1 MKISETLRV
10 LRGER
15 GMTQEE
21 VAERVGLTRQAVSSY
36 ESGRTQPGVDI
47 LQKLADVYQVELTD
61 IIYGRNQGVRLY
73 EGTKTAAAVM
83 AAILLAMQLIGS
95 VCLWVANTFYPLGA
109 GTPGGQ
115 QALVIRAGWINV
127 WTALNGAYGGLFP
140 LCCVAILVLT
150 LCLRRPLAAKCKALC
165 ALCYGAASMLVILP
179 WALSDPVYSA
189 AAYLTTPLL
198 CLAGLALLLLLSLLI
213 DRLRARR
220 GRGEE
225 EPARERPSLLRRWW
239 FWAGLAV
246 LLALGLLFA
255 LWPRGTAELPPVEDP
270 AFSLNGAEYPQSPV
284 MQDLLDRGWK
294 KGKALGWTGGYSQ
307 KDGVTDLVC
316 TGYRMTFGEHHVRV
330 QLVTED
336 VQSGL
341 KPAQCRLQSI
351 SLYSSDV
358 LSFTLNGQELAGI
371 SGAELTEA
379 LGEAKRMREWNDGYT
394 LYYAMPELGISSVDF
409 SFPPG
414 ADTVSQIIVAFAL

>member
-95 VCLWVANTFYPLGA
+95 VCLWVANAFYPLGA
-109 GTPGGQ
+109 GTSGGQ
-115 QALVIRAGWINV
+115 QTLVIRAGWINV

-220 GRGEE
+220 GRGEGEAGAGAPVPAAALVVLGRAGRAAGFGAFVCPLAPRHSRASAGGGSGLFPERSGVSSVAGHAGSSGSGLE
-225 EPARERPSLLRRWW
+225 EGESLGVDRRLFPEGRRDRSGLHRLPDDLRGASCPRSTGDRGCAKRPEAGAVPASEHQPLQLRCAEIYVERPGAGGHQRR
-239 FWAGLAV
+239 
-246 LLALGLLFA
+246 
-255 LWPRGTAELPPVEDP
+255 
-270 AFSLNGAEYPQSPV
+270 
-284 MQDLLDRGWK
+284 
-294 KGKALGWTGGYSQ
+294 
-307 KDGVTDLVC
+307 
-316 TGYRMTFGEHHVRV
+316 
-330 QLVTED
+330 
-336 VQSGL
+336 
-341 KPAQCRLQSI
+341 
-351 SLYSSDV
+351 
-358 LSFTLNGQELAGI
+358 
-371 SGAELTEA
+371 
-379 LGEAKRMREWNDGYT
+379 
-394 LYYAMPELGISSVDF
+394 
-409 SFPPG
+409 
-414 ADTVSQIIVAFAL
+414 